1 MIRFASNF
9 IGLVITT
16 LSFAQQDLRFVHL
29 NIRPDFT
36 THSIQVI
43 SNQTW
48 SVNKSDSVLKLL
60 VYPQFT
66 IDEVIVNTKPAHFER
81 LNDGISISIPQASST
96 IKLEISYH
104 GKPQEA
110 IQPPWDGGF
119 IWTKSQNEKDWLG
132 VACQDQGSQLWFPS
146 PLRYDDEPDSAQITC
161 TYPASLFF
169 KSNGK
174 LHRDSKDSKGNRTT
188 SWKISSPINTYNI
201 TLNIGD
207 YTKIV
212 DSFKQA
218 DGSKLSLEYYPLS
231 YNRTKAIKQFKQVKP
246 MLKCFEKYFGKYPF
260 GNDGFSVVETPY
272 VGMEHQSAIAY
283 GNGYVNGYNGEDYSM
298 IGLGFDFILI
308 HESGHEWW
316 GNSVSAKN
324 KEDFWLQEA
333 FCTYAEYVYVYEI
346 FGKDNAEKYIDAKKQ
361 LVINKAPIIGA
372 EESGID
378 MYTKGALMI
387 HTLQQFAYNEKEWW
401 GILKEFAL
409 EFRWR
414 SISTKELENWF
425 SKRMKN
431 VSPVFFEQY
440 LSIASPPI
448 LRFQKEKKENS
459 SIINYQ
465 IINALDGF
473 TMPIV
478 LKNSKNEKVIL
489 MANGESNSYNSF
501 DETLYLDS
509 TSSYFIIMSVNE

>member
-1 MIRFASNF
+1 MIRFVFIF
-9 IGLVITT
+9 IGLFLST

-29 NIRPDFT
+29 QVFPDFKT
-36 THSIQVI
+36 RNIQVI
-43 SNQTW
+43 ANQTW
-48 SVNKSDSVLKLL
+48 SVNKGDSVLKLL
-60 VYPQFT
+60 LYPQFS
-66 IDEVIVNTKPAHFER
+66 IDEVLVNKKSAHFER
-81 LNDGISISIPQASST
+81 LTDGISISIPQASST
-96 IKLEISYH
+96 IKLSITYH

-132 VACQDQGSQLWFPS
+132 VACQEQGSQLWFPS
-146 PLRYDDEPDSAQITC
+146 PVRYDDEPDSAQISC
-161 TYPASLFF
+161 TYPADLFF

-174 LHRDSKDSKGNRTT
+174 LHSDSKDSKENRTT
-188 SWKISSPINTYNI
+188 SWKVSCPINTYNI

-207 YTKIV
+207 YTKIS
-212 DSFKQA
+212 DSFIQA
-218 DGSKLSLEYYPLS
+218 DGSKLSLEYYPLG
-231 YNRTKAIKQFKQVKP
+231 YNRSKALEQFQQVKP

-260 GNDGFSVVETPY
+260 GKDGFSIVETPY

-333 FCTYAEYVYVYEI
+333 FCTYAEYVYVFEI
-346 FGKDNAEKYIDAKKQ
+346 FGKDKAEKYIDAKKQ
-361 LVINKAPIIGA
+361 LVLNKAPIIGV

-387 HTLQQFAYNEKEWW
+387 HTLQQFASSEKEWW
-401 GILKEFAL
+401 EILKEFAL
-409 EFRWR
+409 EFRWK

-425 SKRMKN
+425 SKRLKN

-440 LSIASPPI
+440 LTVASPPI
-448 LRFQKEKKENS
+448 LDFHKVKKENS
-459 SIINYQ
+459 YVFSYQ
-465 IINALDGF
+465 IVNALDGF
-473 TMPIV
+473 VMPIV
-478 LKNSKNEKVIL
+478 LMNSKNEKVVLI
-489 MANGESNSYNSF
+489 ANGELNSYSSI
-501 DETLYLDS
+501 DESLSLDL
-509 TSSYFIIMSVNE
+509 TSCYFELKDENE

>member
-1 MIRFASNF
+1 MIRFTFSL
-9 IGLVITT
+9 IGLFIST
-16 LSFAQQDLRFVHL
+16 LSIAQQDLHFVHL
-29 NIRPDFT
+29 QVKPDFT
-36 THSIQVI
+36 TRSIQI
-43 SNQTW
+43 IANETW
-48 SVNKSDSVLKLL
+48 SVNKGDSILKLL
-60 VYPQFT
+60 LYPQFS
-66 IDEVIVNTKPAHFER
+66 IDEVLVNKKSARFER
-81 LNDGISISIPQASST
+81 LTDGISIPIPKASSKIDLKIT
-96 IKLEISYH
+96 YH

-146 PLRYDDEPDSAQITC
+146 PLRYDDEPDSTQITC
-161 TYPASLFF
+161 TYPAELFF

-174 LHRDSKDSKGNRTT
+174 LHSDSKDNKGNRTT
-188 SWKISSPINTYNI
+188 SWKVSCPINTYNI

-207 YTKIV
+207 YTKIT

-231 YNRTKAIKQFKQVKP
+231 YNRSKAIEQFKQVKP

-260 GNDGFSVVETPY
+260 GKDGFSVVETPY

-333 FCTYAEYVYVYEI
+333 FCTYAEYVYVFEL
-346 FGKDNAEKYIDAKKQ
+346 FGKDMAEKYIDAKKQ
-361 LVINKAPIIGA
+361 LVINKAPIIGKD
-372 EESGID
+372 ESGID

-387 HTLQQFAYNEKEWW
+387 HTLQQFAASEKEWW

-409 EFRWR
+409 EFRWK

-425 SKRMKN
+425 SKRLKN
-431 VSPVFFEQY
+431 VKPVFFEQY
-440 LSIASPPI
+440 LSISNPPI
-448 LRFQKEKKENS
+448 LKFHKEKKENTYVFS
-459 SIINYQ
+459 YRIE
-465 IINALDGF
+465 NALDGF
-473 TMPIV
+473 AMPIV
-478 LKNSKNEKVIL
+478 LKNSKNERVVL
-489 MANGESNSYNSF
+489 MANGELNSYSSIDNS
-501 DETLYLDS
+501 LSLDS
-509 TSSYFIIMSVNE
+509 TSSYFELLKENE

>member
-1 MIRFASNF
+1 MIRIVFVF
-9 IGLVITT
+9 IGLVIST

-29 NIRPDFT
+29 NVRPDFIT
-36 THSIQVI
+36 RSIQVI
-43 SNQTW
+43 ANQTW
-48 SVNKSDSVLKLL
+48 SVSKSDSVLKLL
-60 VYPQFT
+60 VYPQFS
-66 IDEVIVNTKPAHFER
+66 IDEVIVNTKPAHFDR
-81 LNDGISISIPQASST
+81 LTDGISISIPQASSKIDLSIT
-96 IKLEISYH
+96 YH

-132 VACQDQGSQLWFPS
+132 VACQEQGSQLWFPS
-146 PLRYDDEPDSAQITC
+146 PVRYDDEPDSARITC

-174 LHRDSKDSKGNRTT
+174 LHNDSKDNKGNRTT
-188 SWKISSPINTYNI
+188 SWKVSCPINTYNI

-207 YTKIV
+207 YTKIS
-212 DSFKQA
+212 DTFKQA
-218 DGSKLSLEYYPLS
+218 DGSNLRLEYYPLS
-231 YNRTKAIKQFKQVKP
+231 YNRSKAIKQFEQVKP

-346 FGKDNAEKYIDAKKQ
+346 FGKENAEKYIDAKKK
-361 LVINKAPIIGA
+361 LVVNKSPIIGA

-387 HTLQQFAYNEKEWW
+387 HTLQQFASNEKEWW
-401 GILKEFAL
+401 GILREFAL
-409 EFRWR
+409 EFRWK

-425 SKRMKN
+425 SKRLKN
-431 VSPVFFEQY
+431 ASPVFFEQY
-440 LSIASPPI
+440 LSIANPPI
-448 LRFQKEKKENS
+448 LEFNKEKKGNTYFFSYRIE
-459 SIINYQ
+459 
-465 IINALDGF
+465 NALDGF
-473 TMPIV
+473 IMPIV
-478 LKNSKNEKVIL
+478 LMNSKNEKVVL
-489 MANGESNSYNSF
+489 MANGELNSYSSI

-509 TSSYFIIMSVNE
+509 TSSYFIMMPENE

>member
-1 MIRFASNF
+1 MIRFTFPF
-9 IGLVITT
+9 IGLFISALT
-16 LSFAQQDLRFVHL
+16 FAQQDLHFVHL
-29 NIRPDFT
+29 EVKPDFT
-36 THSIQVI
+36 TRSIQVI
-43 SNQTW
+43 ANETW
-48 SVNKSDSVLKLL
+48 SVNKGDSILKVLL
-60 VYPQFT
+60 YPQFS
-66 IDEVIVNTKPAHFER
+66 IDEVLVNKKSARFER
-81 LNDGISISIPQASST
+81 LTDGISIPIPKASSKIELSIT
-96 IKLEISYH
+96 YH

-119 IWTKSQNEKDWLG
+119 IWTRSQNEKDWLG

-146 PLRYDDEPDSAQITC
+146 PLRYNDEPDSTQITC
-161 TYPASLFF
+161 TYPAELFF

-174 LHRDSKDSKGNRTT
+174 LFSDSNDGIGKRTT
-188 SWKISSPINTYNI
+188 SWKANCPINTYNI

-207 YTKIV
+207 YTKIS

-231 YNRTKAIKQFKQVKP
+231 YNRSKALKQFKQVKP

-333 FCTYAEYVYVYEI
+333 FCTYAEYVYVFEL
-346 FGKDNAEKYIDAKKQ
+346 FGKDKAEKYIDAKKQ
-361 LVINKAPIIGA
+361 LVINKAPIIGT

-387 HTLQQFAYNEKEWW
+387 HTLQQFASNEKEWW
-401 GILKEFAL
+401 KILKEFAL
-409 EFRWR
+409 EFRWK
-414 SISTKELENWF
+414 SISTKELEDWF
-425 SKRMKN
+425 SKRLKN
-431 VSPVFFEQY
+431 LKPVFFKQY
-440 LSIASPPI
+440 LSIANPPI
-448 LRFQKEKKENS
+448 LQFNKEKKENTYVFS
-459 SIINYQ
+459 YRIE
-465 IINALDGF
+465 NALDGF
-473 TMPIV
+473 SMPII
-478 LKNSKNEKVIL
+478 LKNSKNERVVL
-489 MANGESNSYNSF
+489 MANGQLNSYSSI
-501 DETLYLDS
+501 DESLSLDS
-509 TSSYFIIMSVNE
+509 TSSYFELLKENE

>member
-36 THSIQVI
+36 TRSIQVI

-81 LNDGISISIPQASST
+81 LNDGISISIPKTSSKIDLKIT
-96 IKLEISYH
+96 YH

-146 PLRYDDEPDSAQITC
+146 PVRYDDEPDSAQITC
-161 TYPASLFF
+161 TYPADLFF

-174 LHRDSKDSKGNRTT
+174 LHNDSKDKKGNRIT

-212 DSFKQA
+212 DSFKQV

-231 YNRTKAIKQFKQVKP
+231 YNRTKAIKQFNQVKP

-346 FGKDNAEKYIDAKKQ
+346 FGKENAEKYIDAKKK
-361 LVINKAPIIGA
+361 LVVNKFPIIGA

-387 HTLQQFAYNEKEWW
+387 HTLQQFASNEKEWW

-425 SKRMKN
+425 SKRLKN
-431 VSPVFFEQY
+431 ASPAFFEQY
-440 LSIASPPI
+440 LSIANPPI
-448 LRFQKEKKENS
+448 LQFNKEKKGNTYFFSYRIE
-459 SIINYQ
+459 
-465 IINALDGF
+465 NALDGF
-473 TMPIV
+473 TMPII
-478 LKNSKNEKVIL
+478 LKNSKNEKIVL
-489 MANGESNSYNSF
+489 MANGELNLYSSI

-509 TSSYFIIMSVNE
+509 TSSYFIMMPITE